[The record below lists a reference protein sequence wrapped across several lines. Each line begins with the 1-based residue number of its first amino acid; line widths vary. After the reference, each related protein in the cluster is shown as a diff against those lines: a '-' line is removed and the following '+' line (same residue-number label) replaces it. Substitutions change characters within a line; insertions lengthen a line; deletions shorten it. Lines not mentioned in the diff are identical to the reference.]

1 MSAAAIQG
9 QDSRETNDAS
19 GALRLT
25 RRGRIVL
32 GALATVLVAGVLAL
46 IASLAAPEAMA
57 SGEGPNGEQFEYVV
71 VQPGSSLWS
80 LASDLDPSAD
90 PRDLIT
96 EIVQLNQL
104 DDSSVQAGEA
114 IAVPLRYSDNPLVVS
129 GDELGA

>member
-1 MSAAAIQG
+1 MRAASVLDQEV
-9 QDSRETNDAS
+9 QVS
-19 GALRLT
+19 GDGSGRLRLT
-25 RRGRIVL
+25 RRGRVVL
-32 GALATVLVAGVLAL
+32 GAFVTVLVAGTLAL
-46 IASLAAPEAMA
+46 FASLAAPEAMA

-80 LASDLDPSAD
+80 LASDLDPAAD
-90 PRDLIT
+90 PRDLIS

-129 GDELGA
+129 GADLGV

>member
-1 MSAAAIQG
+1 MRAAAVLGQQVQG
-9 QDSRETNDAS
+9 SSDVS
-19 GALRLT
+19 GKLRLT

-32 GALATVLVAGVLAL
+32 GAFLTVLAAGALAL
-46 IASLAAPEAMA
+46 FASLAAPEAMA

-80 LASDLDPSAD
+80 LASDLDPTAD

-104 DDSSVQAGEA
+104 EDSSVQAGEA

-129 GDELGA
+129 GDEVGA

>member
-1 MSAAAIQG
+1 MSAAAVQG
-9 QDSRETNDAS
+9 QDSRETIDAS

-32 GALATVLVAGVLAL
+32 GALATILVAGVLAL
-46 IASLAAPEAMA
+46 LASLAAPEAMA

-80 LASDLDPSAD
+80 LASDLDPAAD

>member
-1 MSAAAIQG
+1 MSAAAVQG
-9 QDSRETNDAS
+9 QGSRETIDAS

-32 GALATVLVAGVLAL
+32 GALATILVAGVLAL
-46 IASLAAPEAMA
+46 LASLAAPEAMA

-80 LASDLDPSAD
+80 LASDLDPAAD

-129 GDELGA
+129 GDELGV